1 MSIERFPANSR
12 YSGIA
17 TAELTT
23 PDGEKIVYLRRRFI
37 PDPSSLVPVG
47 EVQVQGGDRL
57 DRLAATN
64 LGDPI
69 QFWRIADGNGA
80 QVPSDLEFPGTTLRL
95 TLPASLGG
103 GNGFNNGGSGA

>member
-37 PDPSSLVPVG
+37 PDPATLVPVG

-80 QVPSDLEFPGTTLRL
+80 QVPSDLEFPGSTLRL

-103 GNGFNNGGSGA
+103 GNGFNNGGGSA

>member
-12 YSGIA
+12 YSGVT

-37 PDPSSLVPVG
+37 PDPATLVPVG

-95 TLPASLGG
+95 TLPGSLGG

>member
-37 PDPSSLVPVG
+37 PDPATLVPVG
-47 EVQVQGGDRL
+47 EVLVLGGDRL

>member
-37 PDPSSLVPVG
+37 PDPATLVPVG

-80 QVPSDLEFPGTTLRL
+80 QVPSDLEFPGSTLRL

-103 GNGFNNGGSGA
+103 GNGFNNGGGGA